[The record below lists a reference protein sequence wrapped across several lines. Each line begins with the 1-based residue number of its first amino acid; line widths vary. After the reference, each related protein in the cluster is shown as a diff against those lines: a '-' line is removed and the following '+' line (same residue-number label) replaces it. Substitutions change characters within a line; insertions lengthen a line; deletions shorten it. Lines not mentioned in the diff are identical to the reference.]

1 MINLLFSNPIVFF
14 IVFPGVLMTIALH
27 EYAHCWTADKLGDPT
42 PQVKGRLTLDPRAH
56 LDPIG
61 VIAILLTRFGW
72 GKPAPYDPYNLK
84 NPVRDSALIAV
95 SGALLNI
102 ILAIILSIILQILPI
117 LPGVIRLSLVQLVV
131 INIYLALFNLIPVKP
146 LDGSKVLR
154 ALLPKD
160 AAYEY
165 DRIMDRFGLMILI
178 LLLIPFSGG
187 QSPIITLINPAA
199 NFLLQILLN

>member
-1 MINLLFSNPIVFF
+1 MINLLFTNPIVFF
-14 IVFPGVLMTIALH
+14 IVFPGVLMIIALH

-84 NPVRDSALIAV
+84 NPVRDSALIAI

-102 ILAIILSIILQILPI
+102 ILAIILAVILQVLPV
-117 LPGVIRLSLVQLVV
+117 LPGVIRLSFIQLVA

-154 ALLPKD
+154 ALLPKE

-178 LLLIPFSGG
+178 LLLIPFNGG
-187 QSPIITLINPAA
+187 QSPIIALINPVA
-199 NFLLQILLN
+199 NFLLQILLS